1 MTALLAED
9 FVVRGLLAGIAAA
22 VGCGALG
29 CFVVWRRM
37 AYFCDSLAHA
47 TLAGIPLGIALGLGE
62 SYGIFIVAV
71 VFAAVFMRLYAD
83 GRIAEDTALGIIAH
97 SLLAVGVV
105 AVSLA
110 DMTVVGLHHV
120 LFGDI
125 LTVTPGDIAG
135 IVLCSVFTLAVLVIR
150 WDSLVLLTISE
161 DMAKA
166 EGSNTGALGFML
178 MLLMAL
184 VIAVSFKVVGVLL
197 ITSMLIIPA
206 AAARTV
212 SRSPAMMAAVSCLLG
227 AASVV
232 LGIYCSWRLDTPSG
246 PSIVT
251 VSAGL
256 FVLLFAVTALK
267 RKNFSQED

>member
-1 MTALLAED
+1 MTGLLAED
-9 FVVRGLLAGIAAA
+9 FVVRGLLAGVAAA

-37 AYFCDSLAHA
+37 AYFGDSLAHA
-47 TLAGIPLGIALGLGE
+47 TLAGIPLGLALGIGE

-71 VFAAVFMRLYAD
+71 VFAAVFMKLYAN
-83 GRIAEDTALGIIAH
+83 GRFAEDTALGIIAH
-97 SLLAVGVV
+97 SFLAAGVV
-105 AVSLA
+105 AASLA
-110 DMTVVGLHHV
+110 EMTVVGLHHI

-125 LTVTPGDIAG
+125 LTVTTGDIAG
-135 IVLCSVFTLAVLVIR
+135 IALCSVFTIAVLAAR
-150 WDSLVLLTISE
+150 WDSFVLLTISE
-161 DMAKA
+161 DMTKA
-166 EGSNTGALGFML
+166 EGSNTAALGFAL

-232 LGIYCSWRLDTPSG
+232 LGIYCSWRFDTPSG

-256 FVLLFAVTALK
+256 FVLLFAVTALQ
-267 RKNFSQED
+267 RKNFSRED